1 MRKDIFISLI
11 LHITLFI
18 SLFFL
23 PGSARQKE
31 YPTVY
36 RVGLVTF
43 PKRAVTKGAGKEGT
57 GSQIKTESKKAE
69 EGVALKQVKK
79 KEEKKTPKK
88 DTKKSTEK
96 KNNGKDKK
104 DGKDKNEKASEK
116 EGDGK
121 GKEGK
126 DSQIKEGVGS
136 AEFEGLSGVGVD
148 FGGSYYV
155 DIMRAKIGEFWRN
168 PIRGATSVVRT
179 TIYFKIEKNGKIKD
193 AIIEKSSGIELFDQ
207 AALRSVLSAD
217 PLPSLPQE
225 YTGDILGVHL
235 EFEYMP

>member
-1 MRKDIFISLI
+1 MRKDIFISVL
-11 LHITLFI
+11 LHMTLVI

-69 EGVALKQVKK
+69 EGVALKQLKK
-79 KEEKKTPKK
+79 KEEKKTKK
-88 DTKKSTEK
+88 EVIKKSTK
-96 KNNGKDKK
+96 KKKNGKDKK
-104 DGKDKNEKASEK
+104 GEISQKK
-116 EGDGK
+116 GDGK
-121 GKEGK
+121 GKEGE
-126 DSQIKEGVGS
+126 DSKIKEGVGS

-155 DIMRAKIGEFWRN
+155 DIMRARIGEFWRN

-225 YTGDILGVHL
+225 YTGNILGVHL
-235 EFEYMP
+235 EFEYTP

>member
-36 RVGLVTF
+36 RVGLVSF
-43 PKRAVTKGAGKEGT
+43 PKRAVAKGTGKEGIVSQTKT
-57 GSQIKTESKKAE
+57 GSKKSE
-69 EGVALKQVKK
+69 EGVALKQLKK
-79 KEEKKTPKK
+79 KEEKKTKK
-88 DTKKSTEK
+88 EVIKKSTK
-96 KNNGKDKK
+96 KKKNGKDKK
-104 DGKDKNEKASEK
+104 GEVSQKKGN
-116 EGDGK
+116 GK
-121 GKEGK
+121 GKEGE
-126 DSQIKEGVGS
+126 DSKIKEGIGS

-235 EFEYMP
+235 EFEYTP

>member
-69 EGVALKQVKK
+69 EGVALKQLKK
-79 KEEKKTPKK
+79 KEEKKTKK
-88 DTKKSTEK
+88 EVIKKSTK
-96 KNNGKDKK
+96 KKKNGKDKK
-104 DGKDKNEKASEK
+104 GEVSQKKGN
-116 EGDGK
+116 GK
-121 GKEGK
+121 GKEGE
-126 DSQIKEGVGS
+126 DSKIKEGVGS

-235 EFEYMP
+235 EFEYTP

>member
-36 RVGLVTF
+36 RVGLVSF
-43 PKRAVTKGAGKEGT
+43 PKRAMAKGTGKEGT
-57 GSQIKTESKKAE
+57 VSQTKTGSKKAE
-69 EGVALKQVKK
+69 EGVALKQLKK
-79 KEEKKTPKK
+79 KEEKKTKK
-88 DTKKSTEK
+88 EVIKKSTK
-96 KNNGKDKK
+96 KKKNGKDKK
-104 DGKDKNEKASEK
+104 GEVSQKKGNGKSK
-116 EGDGK
+116 K
-121 GKEGK
+121 GE
-126 DSQIKEGVGS
+126 DSKIKEGVGS